1 MEEFI
6 SFVDAYTRNK
16 IKNGPIPN
24 KRFTEKIF
32 FFEKRRVHVRN
43 TSQPCLRGETN
54 RVTEMQCLQHRGN
67 LKIMR
72 AISQSKIPSRSIN
85 SQKKIKIV
93 SCGPMSC

>member
-32 FFEKRRVHVRN
+32 FFREEK
-43 TSQPCLRGETN
+43 GA
-54 RVTEMQCLQHRGN
+54 
-67 LKIMR
+67 R
-72 AISQSKIPSRSIN
+72 AKHLTALF
-85 SQKKIKIV
+85 K
-93 SCGPMSC
+93 G